1 MKTKETNW
9 AQMLESLRKKSPKGF
24 TTDEF
29 ADELDISIG
38 NARVKLS
45 KLVRKGMVACVGR
58 RAITRMDGMAGVVP
72 VYSRTNRA

>member
-24 TTDEF
+24 TSEEF
-29 ADELDISIG
+29 ADELDISVG

-45 KLVRKGMVACVGR
+45 KLVRSGMVACTGR
-58 RAITRMDGMAGVVP
+58 RTITRMDGMSGVVP
-72 VYSRTNRA
+72 VYAQKR